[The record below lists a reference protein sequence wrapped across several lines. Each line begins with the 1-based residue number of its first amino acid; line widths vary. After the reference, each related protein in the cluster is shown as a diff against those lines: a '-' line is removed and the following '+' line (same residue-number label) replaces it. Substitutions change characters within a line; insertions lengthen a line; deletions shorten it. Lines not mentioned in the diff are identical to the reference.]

1 MSIVKNQQAIDS
13 TNNSRFAIFITSMG
27 RRFAVKAVPG
37 GYKTYMED
45 NGKWV
50 WCENLANFLVWNAA
64 LQGFD
69 DISTLIEE

>member
-1 MSIVKNQQAIDS
+1 MSIIKNQQAIDS
-13 TNNSRFAIFITSMG
+13 TNTNRFAIFITSMG

-50 WCENLANFLVWNAA
+50 RCDNLANFLVWNAD

>member
-13 TNNSRFAIFITSMG
+13 TSHNRFAIFIT
-27 RRFAVKAVPG
+27 RDNKRFAVKVVPG
-37 GYKTYMED
+37 GCNTYMEN

-50 WCENLANFLVWNAA
+50 RRENLATFLVWNSN

>member
-13 TNNSRFAIFITSMG
+13 TSHNRFAIFITSDNK
-27 RRFAVKAVPG
+27 RFAVKVVPG
-37 GYKTYMED
+37 GYNTYMEY

-50 WCENLANFLVWNAA
+50 RCDNLSNFLVWNAD